1 MPETIEDVERKIAE
15 LEEDIASIKAIP
27 AETRSKE
34 DKDLLLTY
42 NNLMVELRK
51 EKNFLRTVIQG
62 IELLVFLLL
71 ALFQLF
77 YLPFPSFVRCLPPSL
92 PW

>member
-1 MPETIEDVERKIAE
+1 MPDTIEDVEREIAE
-15 LEEDIASIKAIP
+15 VKGYIAAIMAIP

-51 EKNFLRTVIQG
+51 KENSLRTVVQG
-62 IELLVFLLL
+62 TELLVFLLL

>member
-1 MPETIEDVERKIAE
+1 MPETIEDVEREIAE
-15 LEEDIASIKAIP
+15 VKGYIAAIMAIP

-51 EKNFLRTVIQG
+51 KENSLRTVVQG
-62 IELLVFLLL
+62 TELLVFLLL